1 MNWLWPLV
9 VSQFAYQSDT
19 ARQKLAVAYQQY
31 LSLPQP
37 VRFKDRVA
45 WLTRQLATMQTNTK
59 DTIAQQEL
67 QQLAALLSMKQEQ
80 LDDLNDNLR
89 LVRETEGY

>member
-1 MNWLWPLV
+1 
-9 VSQFAYQSDT
+9 
-19 ARQKLAVAYQQY
+19 
-31 LSLPQP
+31 
-37 VRFKDRVA
+37 
-45 WLTRQLATMQTNTK
+45 MQTNTK